1 METRRPCSPVLEVL
15 EHLFIGESGVR
26 VLVFFFPIEHQD
38 FEASQ
43 LVFDVHRVF
52 LARQGGIS

>member
-1 METRRPCSPVLEVL
+1 MEAGWPCSFVLDIL
-15 EHLFIGESGVR
+15 EHPFIGESGVR
-26 VLVFFFPIEHQD
+26 VLVDLFPIEHQD